1 MSGPTTNPTD
11 PASRPL
17 PRTRHHA
24 TTRLAQWGLTPRTG
38 PYSQVLIPG
47 SLSHDETGFL
57 WVTWPDRS
65 ISAFDGELHVD
76 GLDRLRLR
84 PQGEPGSN
92 PWPPRESMPWPV
104 VLLRSNLT
112 KDDCDRLVAK
122 IKARESLEVEVDRST
137 RDASERLAELE
148 ALGIRV
154 EPATLCSSAE
164 IHALTRTGPVL
175 SHDRDGDLCYSW
187 ADGDMARHQWL
198 EVQSTSHGRDQSP
211 RWVSGSSSRD
221 APRYVIASE
230 LTASQDA
237 AVWAATGRRAR
248 IEATRET
255 ITSTAERFAAAV
267 CELAR
272 DNHAATHRDVL
283 AWVGEAKA
291 CSGNSWLRKCTTR
304 SIVWGV
310 LQLKRG
316 SCTDPAVN
324 MRILQRLTIHA
335 REILDILRA
344 DEWTPR
350 ARDIASMWVGDASP
364 WTTGSLLDFRGGVHT
379 RSFALFRKPPASLPF
394 APRDDHGSTNL
405 WWTSDSIAAMLRD
418 PKSVDGEALPRF
430 VGERSWRSSVPTVIG
445 RVNVPEQVAGDPDAV
460 ARVRRL
466 WRMRVTTECRSKK
479 IAAHIPPC
487 MPEVIEVFS

>member
-38 PYSQVLIPG
+38 PYTDTLVPG
-47 SLSHDETGFL
+47 SLSHDEAGFL

-65 ISAFDGELHVD
+65 TSASD
-76 GLDRLRLR
+76 
-84 PQGEPGSN
+84 GSN
-92 PWPPRESMPWPV
+92 PWPPRATMPWPV
-104 VLLRSNLT
+104 VLLISDLS
-112 KDDCDRLVAK
+112 KDDCDRLVVK
-122 IKARESLEVEVDRST
+122 IRAREPLVNWVTST
-137 RDASERLAELE
+137 VSQRLFELE
-148 ALGIRV
+148 ALGIKV
-154 EPATLCSSAE
+154 EPATLRSSAE
-164 IHALTRTGPVL
+164 IYALTRTGPVL

-198 EVQSTSHGRDQSP
+198 EVRGTSHGRDQSP
-211 RWVSGSSSRD
+211 QWVSGSSSYD
-221 APRYVIASE
+221 TSRYVIASG

-255 ITSTAERFAAAV
+255 ITSAAERFAAAV

-272 DNHAATHRDVL
+272 DNHAATYQDVL

>member
-1 MSGPTTNPTD
+1 
-11 PASRPL
+11 
-17 PRTRHHA
+17 
-24 TTRLAQWGLTPRTG
+24 
-38 PYSQVLIPG
+38 
-47 SLSHDETGFL
+47 
-57 WVTWPDRS
+57 VTWPDRS
-65 ISAFDGELHVD
+65 TRAFDGE
-76 GLDRLRLR
+76 
-84 PQGEPGSN
+84 PGSH

-104 VLLRSNLT
+104 VLLRSDLT
-112 KDDCDRLVAK
+112 KDDCDRLVVK

-148 ALGIRV
+148 ALGIKV
-154 EPATLCSSAE
+154 EPATLRSSAE

-187 ADGDMARHQWL
+187 ADGVMARHQWL
-198 EVQSTSHGRDQSP
+198 EVRGTSHGRDQSP
-211 RWVSGSSSRD
+211 RWVSGSSRGD
-221 APRYVIASE
+221 VPRYVIASG

-255 ITSTAERFAAAV
+255 ITSAAERFAAAV
-267 CELAR
+267 CELALDR
-272 DNHAATHRDVL
+272 HAVHFRDVL
-283 AWVGEAKA
+283 AWVGEA
-291 CSGNSWLRKCTTR
+291 RHV
-304 SIVWGV
+304 VWGA

-316 SCTDPAVN
+316 GCTDPTVN
-324 MRILQRLTIHA
+324 MRILQRLTAHA

-379 RSFALFRKPPASLPF
+379 RSFAIFRKPPASLPF
-394 APRDDHGSTNL
+394 APRDDHGNTNL

>member
-65 ISAFDGELHVD
+65 TSAFD
-76 GLDRLRLR
+76 
-84 PQGEPGSN
+84 GSN
-92 PWPPRESMPWPV
+92 PWPPRATMPWPV
-104 VLLRSNLT
+104 VLLISDLS
-112 KDDCDRLVAK
+112 KDDCDRLVVK

-198 EVQSTSHGRDQSP
+198 EVRGTSHGRDQSP
-211 RWVSGSSSRD
+211 QWVSGSSSYD
-221 APRYVIASE
+221 TSRYVIASG

-237 AVWAATGRRAR
+237 AVWAATGRRTR

-255 ITSTAERFAAAV
+255 ITSAAERFAAAV
-267 CELAR
+267 CELALDR
-272 DNHAATHRDVL
+272 HAVHFRDVL

-344 DEWTPR
+344 DEWIPR

>member
-38 PYSQVLIPG
+38 PYTDTLVPG
-47 SLSHDETGFL
+47 SLSHDEAGFL

-65 ISAFDGELHVD
+65 TSAFD
-76 GLDRLRLR
+76 
-84 PQGEPGSN
+84 GEPGSN
-92 PWPPRESMPWPV
+92 PWPPRATMPWPV
-104 VLLRSNLT
+104 VLLRSDLT
-112 KDDCDRLVAK
+112 KDDCDRLVVK
-122 IKARESLEVEVDRST
+122 IKAREPIALVEVGGNGT
-137 RDASERLAELE
+137 GGNGTTFERLVEFE
-148 ALGIRV
+148 TLGIRV
-154 EPATLCSSAE
+154 EPATLRSSAE

-198 EVQSTSHGRDQSP
+198 EVRGTSHGRDQSP

-221 APRYVIASE
+221 APRYVIASG

-237 AVWAATGRRAR
+237 AVWAATCRRAR

-255 ITSTAERFAAAV
+255 ITSAAERFAAAV

-272 DNHAATHRDVL
+272 DNHAATYQDVL
-283 AWVGEAKA
+283 AWVGEAKGCA
-291 CSGNSWLRKCTTR
+291 GSSWLRKCTIR

-466 WRMRVTTECRSKK
+466 WRMRVTTECRFKK

>member
-11 PASRPL
+11 PASPMPPVPPQ
-17 PRTRHHA
+17 PRTRNHA

-38 PYSQVLIPG
+38 PYSQVLVPG
-47 SLSHDETGFL
+47 SLSHDEAGFL

-65 ISAFDGELHVD
+65 TSAFD
-76 GLDRLRLR
+76 
-84 PQGEPGSN
+84 GEPGSN

-104 VLLRSNLT
+104 VLLRSDLT
-112 KDDCDRLVAK
+112 KDDCDRLVVK
-122 IKARESLEVEVDRST
+122 IKARESIVLAEFGGNGTGGSGT
-137 RDASERLAELE
+137 TSERLAELE

-154 EPATLCSSAE
+154 EPATLRSSAE

-198 EVQSTSHGRDQSP
+198 EVRGTSHGRCS
-211 RWVSGSSSRD
+211 SGD
-221 APRYVIASE
+221 APRYVIASG

-255 ITSTAERFAAAV
+255 ITSAAERFAAAV

-272 DNHAATHRDVL
+272 DNHAATYHDVL

-291 CSGNSWLRKCTTR
+291 CSANSWLRKCTTR
-304 SIVWGV
+304 SIVWGA

-324 MRILQRLTIHA
+324 MRILQRLTAHA

-379 RSFALFRKPPASLPF
+379 RNFALFRKPPASLPF

-430 VGERSWRSSVPTVIG
+430 VGERSWRSSVPTAIG
-445 RVNVPEQVAGDPDAV
+445 RVNVSEQVAGDPDAV

>member
-17 PRTRHHA
+17 PRPRHHA
-24 TTRLAQWGLTPRTG
+24 TTRLAQWGLAPRTG
-38 PYSQVLIPG
+38 PYSQVLVPG
-47 SLSHDETGFL
+47 SLSHDEAGFL

-65 ISAFDGELHVD
+65 TSAFD
-76 GLDRLRLR
+76 
-84 PQGEPGSN
+84 GEPGSN

-104 VLLRSNLT
+104 VLLRSDLT
-112 KDDCDRLVAK
+112 KDDCDRLVVK

-154 EPATLCSSAE
+154 EPATLRSSAE

-198 EVQSTSHGRDQSP
+198 EVRGTSHGRDQSP

-221 APRYVIASE
+221 APRYVIASG

-248 IEATRET
+248 VEATRET
-255 ITSTAERFAAAV
+255 ITSAAERFAAAV
-267 CELAR
+267 CELAL
-272 DNHAATHRDVL
+272 DHHAVHFRDVL
-283 AWVGEAKA
+283 AWVGEAKVCA
-291 CSGNSWLRKCTTR
+291 GNSWLRKCTTR
-304 SIVWGV
+304 HIVWGA

-316 SCTDPAVN
+316 GCTDPTVN
-324 MRILQRLTIHA
+324 MRILQRLTVHA

-350 ARDIASMWVGDASP
+350 ARDIATMWIGDASP

-379 RSFALFRKPPASLPF
+379 RNFALFHFALFRKPPASLPF

-405 WWTSDSIAAMLRD
+405 WWASDNIAAMLRD
-418 PKSVDGEALPRF
+418 PTSVDGEALPCF